1 MRTIEDVLSRLRAE
15 FLEMPGMRLTPDQ
28 VQRLCGVERA
38 LCRLALDAL
47 VASKFLC
54 VKADGHYARVTDGGD
69 MPRRF
74 RAKADLSVER
84 RIARGS

>member
-28 VQRLCGVERA
+28 VQRLCGLEGP

-47 VASKFLC
+47 VASQFLC
-54 VKADGHYARVTDGGD
+54 VKADGHYARVRDGGD
-69 MPRRF
+69 MPRPSP
-74 RAKADLSVER
+74 AKADLRVER
-84 RIARGS
+84 RIARAS